1 MKPSNRNSSF
11 TPSNLIEN
19 QQTSTNR
26 GTKRASLL
34 GALLAL
40 VLFAFTAVPAAQ
52 ATDLYNNFNSGGV
65 VTGLPGGI
73 GTLFTLHQPAM
84 ITELVTYHWNNGQGT
99 PGRVGNIRI
108 WTTSRF
114 LIVNYGAHGAAGQG
128 GVIASWVV
136 DIPAGFY
143 LPAGT
148 YILDDSDPSTWSH
161 NPQSAGCLPFNLSFQ
176 CGFSVVRGISV
187 AAIPAGAF
195 MGNLTPPP
203 PPIKTISTGGGPSA
217 LNYFPYK
224 CDQNPA
230 AFATIVFPCLGTKAS
245 TMSIVLERPLPA
257 SLSDIR
263 FVLERCSF
271 CSAKAGAFID
281 VPQSGGPTTPGGI
294 YKVMA
299 VPTLCAVGGNG
310 SIWDVDLFVGI
321 KPYGDIGRFELDCR

>member
-84 ITELVTYHWNNGQGT
+84 ITELVTYHWNNGLGT

-148 YILDDSDPSTWSH
+148 YILDDTDPSTWSH
-161 NPQSAGCLPFNLSFQ
+161 NSQSAGCLPFNLSFQ
-176 CGFSVVRGISV
+176 CGFSIVRGAAVSV
-187 AAIPAGAF
+187 IPAGAF
-195 MGNLTPPP
+195 MGNLTLPR
-203 PPIKTISTGGGPSA
+203 PPIKTIAVSTPPSA

-230 AFATIVFPCLGTKAS
+230 AFAMIVNPCLGTRAS
-245 TMSIVLERPLPA
+245 TSEIELERPLPS
-257 SLSDIR
+257 SLTDIR
-263 FVLERCSF
+263 FVLQTCSF
-271 CSAKAGAFID
+271 CAARAGAFVD
-281 VPQSGGPTTPGGI
+281 VSQSGGPTTPGSV
-294 YKVMA
+294 YPVMA
-299 VPTLCAVGGNG
+299 VPTLCGVGGNG
-310 SIWDVDLFVGI
+310 SIWTVNLFVGVRS
-321 KPYGDIGRFELDCR
+321 YGDIGRFELDCR